1 MSMYGQG
8 QQYPQG
14 QPQQP
19 PQYGGQPQP
28 PAYGY
33 PQAQPAPPAPP
44 YGAPQQPYGAPQPP
58 YGAPQQPGYPQAPQ
72 QQPWGAGGPGGYPPP
87 KPKGNGGLV
96 IALVIGAVVLIG
108 GGAVWA
114 LASGRSDD
122 TTATGTTGGAGAT
135 GAPGTT
141 GGTTGGGGGAATV
154 AYRLDTPP
162 TLLDAYTQKS
172 ATSVPATP
180 GAGPDQKSVCQNDPI
195 GVVTSY
201 SRTPTDVIQVL
212 GCYGSIP
219 SPAAAMSVFEALS
232 TKPTVIGKTTL
243 QGRWVTPLTEYPAGS
258 AGGSGAKLKCGTFS
272 NSSAGKT
279 LSTSPV
285 CFWTDHSTAAEVVF
299 NNLTANLTP
308 AAAAEKARAIRDA
321 MIVKK

>member
-1 MSMYGQG
+1 M
-8 QQYPQG
+8 
-14 QPQQP
+14 
-19 PQYGGQPQP
+19 
-28 PAYGY
+28 
-33 PQAQPAPPAPP
+33 
-44 YGAPQQPYGAPQPP
+44 
-58 YGAPQQPGYPQAPQ
+58 
-72 QQPWGAGGPGGYPPP
+72 GAGGPGGYPPP
-87 KPKGNGGLV
+87 QPPKGKGGLAV
-96 IALVIGAVVLIG
+96 GLVIGAVILIG
-108 GGAVWA
+108 GGAAVWG
-114 LASGRSDD
+114 LAASKSKDD
-122 TTATGTTGGAGAT
+122 GGAAAT
-135 GAPGTT
+135 GAPAAT
-141 GGTTGGGGGAATV
+141 GGTTGGGNGGAAAA
-154 AYRLDTPP
+154 AYKLDTPP
-162 TLLDAYTQKS
+162 TLLDGYAQKS

-201 SRTPTDVIQVL
+201 SKTPTDVIQVL
-212 GCYGSIP
+212 GCYGAIP
-219 SPAAAMSVFEALS
+219 SPAAALSVFEALS

-285 CFWTDHSTAAEVVF
+285 CFWADHSTAAEIVF
-299 NNLTANLTP
+299 NNLTEKLTP